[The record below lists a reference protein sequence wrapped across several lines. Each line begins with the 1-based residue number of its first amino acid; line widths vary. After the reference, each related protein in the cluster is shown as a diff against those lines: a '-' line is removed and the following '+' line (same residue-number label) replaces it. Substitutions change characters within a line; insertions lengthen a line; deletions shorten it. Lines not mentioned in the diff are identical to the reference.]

1 MKIIDSHAHLEFP
14 QFDEDRDAM
23 LERTRAAGVETLLAI
38 GSGTGPERLN
48 AAIPFAEQHDWIY
61 ATVGIHPHE
70 AKLATEE
77 HFEKL
82 DELAKHPRVIAWGE
96 MGLDYYYD
104 HSPRDVQQQVFRRQ
118 LGQARAAK
126 LPIVIH
132 CRDAWADC
140 LEMID
145 EDWRSSGLGGILHC
159 FTGTL
164 EDAKRGLD
172 MGFMVSFAG
181 NVTYKKMQNLRDVAK
196 AIPLERLLTE
206 TDSPFLPPEGKRG
219 KRNEPANVVEV
230 ARALGNVRDLPSEE
244 IAAVTAANFR
254 RFFRLERAESSGAQ
268 RVKFEDEL
276 RRPDREGNF
285 RAGSRRS
292 RAGGAGRLPGRTLRR
307 SSRCAKI
314 SSYLRE
320 GGGKRLRPALLLLA
334 AGASGYR
341 GPSAIRLGA
350 VVELIHNATL
360 IHDDV
365 IDGANTR
372 RGRPSANARW
382 GNHMSVL
389 AGDWLYMQS
398 FEMALRERNFAI
410 LDILI
415 DLTQNMVEGEL
426 LQLTRLGQI
435 DLTETE
441 ATELAYRKTACLFSG
456 CSRLGAILGGQPKSV
471 EDALG

>member
-1 MKIIDSHAHLEFP
+1 MGFAVQTVKEIFELVR
-14 QFDEDRDAM
+14 EDLA
-23 LERTRAAGVETLLAI
+23 LVEREIAGQ
-38 GSGTGPERLN
+38 N
-48 AAIPFAEQHDWIY
+48 AA
-61 ATVGIHPHE
+61 
-70 AKLATEE
+70 
-77 HFEKL
+77 
-82 DELAKHPRVIAWGE
+82 
-96 MGLDYYYD
+96 
-104 HSPRDVQQQVFRRQ
+104 
-118 LGQARAAK
+118 
-126 LPIVIH
+126 
-132 CRDAWADC
+132 
-140 LEMID
+140 
-145 EDWRSSGLGGILHC
+145 
-159 FTGTL
+159 
-164 EDAKRGLD
+164 
-172 MGFMVSFAG
+172 
-181 NVTYKKMQNLRDVAK
+181 
-196 AIPLERLLTE
+196 AI
-206 TDSPFLPPEGKRG
+206 
-219 KRNEPANVVEV
+219 EPVCE
-230 ARALGNVRDLPSEE
+230 
-244 IAAVTAANFR
+244 
-254 RFFRLERAESSGAQ
+254 
-268 RVKFEDEL
+268 
-276 RRPDREGNF
+276 
-285 RAGSRRS
+285 
-292 RAGGAGRLPGRTLRR
+292 
-307 SSRCAKI
+307 I

-456 CSRLGAILGGQPKSV
+456 CSRLGAILGRQPKHV
-471 EDALG
+471 EDALGEYGRNAGLAFQLVDDLLDFTASPEQLGKPVLSDLKEGKVTLPLIFALRAEAARDGNGHDGNGAGGRRLVAKVLEERGFVSVRPEQITRLVRDSGSLERATNLAHEYVARAKDALAELPDSDYRRALLAVPDFILAREN